1 MGLKQLSRWALFM
14 TDLRKID
21 RKAFLIVLITPSCA
35 IVAAAIALI
44 SFVSLW
50 RDYVASLLMLPTT
63 SAGVLL
69 AAASLI
75 LFGVPRSQAVRVSSF
90 VASGAGLALGLVTV
104 LAQLANWRAGGGAGD
119 AVVSW
124 GVRWPSL
131 TTGAGLIFINAS
143 LLLLNARYRRLR
155 PWMALGVALTMVG
168 ALIDLVADAYGSR
181 LVGEINA
188 SGGGVFAT
196 GLCFAA
202 LAIGTF
208 FAEPSRGLAALYMDD
223 SAAGYLLRRLI
234 LVALFGPFLLGW
246 LVLEAYHSGF
256 VDTEFGIT
264 LLVALLVVLFA
275 GFAIR
280 QAIMWHVS
288 DTERERLL
296 VGEREARERLAS
308 VLESVTDAFYAIDT
322 QWRFTYLNREAER
335 LLRRPREDLLGR
347 NVWEEFPEAVGATFQ
362 LEFQRAMESRQPVE
376 FEEYYPPLGIWF
388 DVRAFPSDD
397 GLSVYFRDVTTRK
410 LAEEKLRE
418 SEERYR
424 LLVDMIPQHIWTTDP
439 DGYHTYFSRRWY
451 EFTGA
456 DLEYTWGVGWLHLL
470 HPDDVDRTVARWEQS
485 LRTGEPYA
493 VEYRF
498 RAADGSYCWF
508 LGQAMPQRN
517 TTGAIVRWI
526 GTLTDISERK
536 RHDEERERLLES
548 EREARAEADRRRAE
562 LERVTE
568 SRARLMWGFSHDVRN
583 PLSAADGHC
592 WLLESGRIGQL
603 NAKQCESIQGIR
615 RAIRTSVGLI
625 DDLLELAR
633 AESGS
638 FKFQCVETDVGRAAH
653 EVAEDFRAQAMAVGV
668 DVQVR
673 VPKGLQAETDP
684 VRLRQILANLLS
696 NAVKYAPQ
704 SQVIIDA
711 ELRHSGGP
719 QAGTWVALTV
729 TDTGPGIA
737 QDKQEMVFQEYTQL
751 DPDAQSGAGIGL
763 AISRRIAQRLGG
775 DLTVESEVGRGS
787 RFILWMRPSASERK
801 RA

>member
-1 MGLKQLSRWALFM
+1 MARAPETDRRTFLAAL
-14 TDLRKID
+14 
-21 RKAFLIVLITPSCA
+21 VTPACA
-35 IVAAAIALI
+35 IVAAAVALLSLVHLWQ
-44 SFVSLW
+44 SFVVSPFM
-50 RDYVASLLMLPTT
+50 APAT

-69 AAASLI
+69 AATALVLS
-75 LFGVPRSQAVRVSSF
+75 GGPRGQGTRVLGF
-90 VASGAGLALGLVTV
+90 LAAGAGLMLGLATV
-104 LAQLANWRAGGGAGD
+104 VAQLAGWDAGD
-119 AVVSW
+119 GPPDAVASRW
-124 GVRWPSL
+124 MRWPHP
-131 TTGAGLIFINAS
+131 TTGAALILLNAS
-143 LLLLNARYRRLR
+143 LLLLGARYRRLDA
-155 PWMALGVALTMVG
+155 WMGLGVALTLMV
-168 ALIDLVADAYGSR
+168 ALVGLVGHAYGSR
-181 LVGEINA
+181 LVGGANGLGGA
-188 SGGGVFAT
+188 SFAT
-196 GLCFAA
+196 GLSFAA

-208 FAEPSRGLAALYMDD
+208 FAEPSRGPAAWYLGN
-223 SAAGYLLRRLI
+223 SAAGYLLRRLT
-234 LVALFGPFLLGW
+234 LAALIGPLLLGW
-246 LVLEAYHSGF
+246 LVRDAYHAGL
-256 VDTEFGIT
+256 VDAAFGIA
-264 LLVALLVVLFA
+264 LLVVFLVVLFA

-280 QAIMWHVS
+280 QAHVWHVS
-288 DTERERLL
+288 DTEHERLL
-296 VGEREARERLAS
+296 VREREARERLAS

-322 QWRFTYLNREAER
+322 QWRFTYLNHEAER
-335 LLRRPREDLLGR
+335 LLRRPREGLLGR

-638 FKFQCVETDVGRAAH
+638 FKFQCVETEVGRAAH

-668 DVQVR
+668 DVHVR

>member
-1 MGLKQLSRWALFM
+1 M
-14 TDLRKID
+14 TELRKID
-21 RKAFLIVLITPSCA
+21 RKTFLTVLITPTCA

-50 RDYVASLLMLPTT
+50 RDYVASPLMLPTT

-69 AAASLI
+69 AAAALI
-75 LFGVPRSQAVRVSSF
+75 LFGVPRNQAVRVSGF
-90 VASGAGLALGLVTV
+90 VAAGAGLALGLVTV
-104 LAQLANWRAGGGAGD
+104 LAQLANWRAGSGAAD
-119 AVVSW
+119 AVASW
-124 GVRWPSL
+124 GVWPSL
-131 TTGAGLIFINAS
+131 PIGAGLVFINAS

-155 PWMALGVALTMVG
+155 AWMGLGVALTMVV
-168 ALIDLVADAYGSR
+168 ALIGLVGHAYGSR
-181 LVGEINA
+181 LVGGINA
-188 SGGGVFAT
+188 SGGGAFAA
-196 GLCFAA
+196 GLSFAA

-208 FAEPSRGLAALYMDD
+208 FAEPSRGLAALYLGD

-234 LVALFGPFLLGW
+234 LVALIGPLLLGW
-246 LVLEAYHSGF
+246 LVLDAYHSGL
-256 VDTEFGIT
+256 VDTAFGIT
-264 LLVALLVVLFA
+264 LLVALLAVLFA
-275 GFAIR
+275 GFAMR

-296 VGEREARERLAS
+296 VGEREARQQLSS
-308 VLESVTDAFYAIDT
+308 VLESITDAFYSIDT

-335 LLRRPREDLLGR
+335 LLQRSREGLLGR

-362 LEFQRAMESRQPVE
+362 LEFQLAMERRQPVE
-376 FEEYYPPLGIWF
+376 FEEYYPPLGVWF

-410 LAEEKLRE
+410 LAEDKLRE

-451 EFTGA
+451 EFTGV
-456 DLEYTWGVGWLHLL
+456 DLEFTWGTGWLHLL
-470 HPDDVDRTVARWEQS
+470 HPDDVDRTMSRWEHS
-485 LRTGEPYA
+485 LQTGEPYS

-498 RAADGSYCWF
+498 RGADGVYRWF

-517 TTGAIVRWI
+517 TAGTIIRWI

-536 RHDEERERLLES
+536 RHDEERERLLDS
-548 EREARAEADRRRAE
+548 EREARAEADRRRGE

-583 PLSAADGHC
+583 PLSAADGHS

-603 NAKQCESIQGIR
+603 NAQQRESIQGIR
-615 RAIRTSVGLI
+615 RALRTSVGLI

-633 AESGS
+633 AESGEL
-638 FKFQCVETDVGRAAH
+638 KFESVETDVAKAAR
-653 EVAEDFRAQAMAVGV
+653 EVAEDFRAQALAVGI
-668 DVQVR
+668 DLQVN
-673 VPKGLQAETDP
+673 VPEGLQAETDP

-704 SQVIIDA
+704 SQVTIDA

-719 QAGTWVALTV
+719 QAGTWVTLSV

-737 QDKQEMVFQEYTQL
+737 EDMQEMVFQEYIQL
-751 DPDAQSGAGIGL
+751 DSDRRYGAGIGL
-763 AISRRIAQRLGG
+763 AISRSIAQRLGG
-775 DLTVESEVGRGS
+775 DLNVESEVGRGS
-787 RFILWMRPSASERK
+787 RFILWMRASESERPT
-801 RA
+801 A